1 MRSCSAV
8 VLLLAGSAAV
18 SILVLRSVMPARL
31 DEEFEARLRQELEE
45 FDLLRSASTPAA
57 AWRPLTCR
65 CRSNSYVAPEVA
77 DEGEMLLAFVAHL
90 PYESARAQQG

>member
-1 MRSCSAV
+1 MLRGRAV
-8 VLLLAGSAAV
+8 AGGVGGRVDTGPAE
-18 SILVLRSVMPARL
+18 RDPARL
-31 DEEFEARLRQELEE
+31 DEQVEARLRQELEE